1 MPQGDAAESS
11 AAVKYTTLYLKGR
24 LLQKREFSHNLIFDV
39 VRVRF
44 DQTRILTVNS
54 ARDTKRRS
62 PNMFFG
68 ERDPWWTE
76 KVLRNPTRGR
86 IINHMHSSV
95 LAHSWFA
102 ANVLFFISCCKNNTW
117 MYFYTVHLS
126 SPSPR
131 PTDSNYIHLILP
143 WYCPRSGRY
152 LLKYRGGAR
161 RYVVDWTRLACE
173 GHNTVYTCST
183 SDLMYKSQFQK
194 WGMFYKLKTL

>member
-68 ERDPWWTE
+68 ERDP
-76 KVLRNPTRGR
+76 
-86 IINHMHSSV
+86 
-95 LAHSWFA
+95 
-102 ANVLFFISCCKNNTW
+102 
-117 MYFYTVHLS
+117 
-126 SPSPR
+126 
-131 PTDSNYIHLILP
+131 
-143 WYCPRSGRY
+143 
-152 LLKYRGGAR
+152 
-161 RYVVDWTRLACE
+161 
-173 GHNTVYTCST
+173 
-183 SDLMYKSQFQK
+183 
-194 WGMFYKLKTL
+194 